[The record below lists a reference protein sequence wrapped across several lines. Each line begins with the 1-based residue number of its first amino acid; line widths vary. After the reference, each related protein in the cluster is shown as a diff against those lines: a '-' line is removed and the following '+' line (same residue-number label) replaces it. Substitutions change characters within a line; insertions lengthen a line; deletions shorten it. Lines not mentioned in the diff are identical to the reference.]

1 MMDITISSANGG
13 VVILLA
19 ALVIVLAFV
28 VFSSFVAG
36 KNTAKDEAAIF
47 FNSTHEY
54 VVKTKGMDD
63 GKEVSTTLTFLITGD
78 GVQLN
83 TSGNDDSL
91 CVIQDGL
98 VTIEENRTL
107 TKPYRYEDTLQDA

>member
-28 VFSSFVAG
+28 VGSSFVAG
-36 KNTAKDEAAIF
+36 KNAAKDEATAF
-47 FNSTHEY
+47 FNSTQRR
-54 VVKTKGMDD
+54 VKYIVKMDA
-63 GKEVSTTLTFLITGD
+63 GKEVSTTLTFLITG
-78 GVQLN
+78 GSIRLN
-83 TSGNDDSL
+83 TTGNDNSL
-91 CVIQDGL
+91 CVVQDGL

-107 TKPYRYEDTLQDA
+107 SEPYRYKSTLQDA

>member
-13 VVILLA
+13 VVILLV

-36 KNTAKDEAAIF
+36 KNAAKDEAAAF
-47 FNSTHEY
+47 FNSTHKY
-54 VVKTKGMDD
+54 IVKTKGMDD
-63 GKEVSTTLTFLITGD
+63 GKEVSTTLTFLITG
-78 GVQLN
+78 GSIQLN
-83 TSGNDDSL
+83 TSGSDNSL

-98 VTIEENRTL
+98 VAIEENRTL
-107 TKPYRYEDTLQDA
+107 SEPYRYKGTLQNA